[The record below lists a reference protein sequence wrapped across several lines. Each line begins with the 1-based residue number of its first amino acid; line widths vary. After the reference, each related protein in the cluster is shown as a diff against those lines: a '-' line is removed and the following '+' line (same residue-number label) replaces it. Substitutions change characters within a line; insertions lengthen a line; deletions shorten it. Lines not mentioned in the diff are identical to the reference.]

1 MGLFNNFKN
10 IFNKNKN
17 QVTNEDRELIEK
29 SQKYKKGM
37 EKSRGSMMGKLKA
50 LFESYD
56 VINENL
62 FEELEEIFIMADIG
76 VNTVLEIVEAL
87 RADVRMRNIS
97 DMNEFQRIIVDKM
110 FEIYVKGEIVNTN
123 LNINEEGLTVLLFVG
138 VNGVGKTTSIG
149 KIANKLQNEGKKVM
163 MAAGDTFRAGA
174 INQLKVWADR
184 VGCQC
189 ITKEEGS
196 DPASVMFEAISE
208 AKKDGVDVLL
218 CDTAGR
224 LQTKVNLMKELEKV
238 YRVINREVEN
248 APQEVLLVI
257 DATTGQNG
265 MNQAKAFTEAT
276 KVSGIVL
283 TKLDGTAKGGI
294 VLAIRNEL
302 GLPIKFI
309 GLGEKINDLEYFD
322 IEQYIY
328 GLFSD
333 MFEGE

>member
-1 MGLFNNFKN
+1 MGLFNSLKGM
-10 IFNKNKN
+10 FNKNKN
-17 QVTNEDRELIEK
+17 QVTKEEQQIIET
-29 SQKYKKGM
+29 SEKYKEGM
-37 EKSRGSMMGKLKA
+37 SKSRKTMMGQLKA

-56 VINENL
+56 TINDDL

-76 VNTVLEIVEAL
+76 VDTVLEIIDAL
-87 RADVRMRNIS
+87 KADVRLRNLN
-97 DMNEFQRIIVDKM
+97 DMKAFQQIIVDKM
-110 FEIYVKGEIVNTN
+110 FEIYVKDEIVNTN
-123 LNINEEGLTVLLFVG
+123 LNIQDEGLTILLFVG

-149 KIANKLQNEGKKVM
+149 KIAHKLQQEGKKVA

-174 INQLKVWADR
+174 IEQLKVWADR
-184 VGCQC
+184 VGCDF
-189 ITKEEGS
+189 IAKEAGS
-196 DPASVMFEAISE
+196 DPAAVMYEAIQE
-208 AKKDGVDVLL
+208 AKAKNVDVLL

-238 YRVINREVEN
+238 YRVIKREIPE
-248 APQEVLLVI
+248 APHETLLVI

-265 MNQAKAFTEAT
+265 MNQAKAFAEAADVT
-276 KVSGIVL
+276 GIVL

-302 GLPIKFI
+302 GLPIKFV
-309 GLGEKINDLEYFD
+309 GLGEKLSDLEYFD

-333 MFEGE
+333 LFE